1 MVEAPTKCP
10 LDAFLPLRSP
20 RAGSGVGADG
30 TADQIRDGSRL
41 RHINGMATLFLDN
54 SRTSPLRHRAL
65 GRRGDHPVFS
75 RDEVPAWL
83 VPPRRL
89 ADRAAQG
96 FNAPRDLRIGHER
109 GLFGTHVRRER
120 LVESPTS

>member
-10 LDAFLPLRSP
+10 LGAFLPLRSP

-54 SRTSPLRHRAL
+54 SRTSPLGHRAL
-65 GRRGDHPVFS
+65 GRRGDHSIFGGH
-75 RDEVPAWL
+75 EVPA
-83 VPPRRL
+83 RL
-89 ADRAAQG
+89 APPCRVADGAAQG
-96 FNAPRDLRIGHER
+96 FDAPRD
-109 GLFGTHVRRER
+109 
-120 LVESPTS
+120 